1 MWWGSPRRFLR
12 ASVTVLESVVP
23 IVTDDSDPART
34 ADESEDSLE
43 DRIRRL
49 HRHLE
54 ATAELPIDR
63 QANRWLGEADAI
75 ARDVATSDLE
85 DDVVVERVEKIQ
97 HLLSEVDETG
107 HEEGNE
113 RLEAATRCCE
123 GILEGAES
131 N

>member
-1 MWWGSPRRFLR
+1 M
-12 ASVTVLESVVP
+12 
-23 IVTDDSDPART
+23 TDDSHPART
-34 ADESEDSLE
+34 ADGSEDSLE
-43 DRIRRL
+43 DHTQQL

-63 QANRWLGEADAI
+63 LANRWLGEAEAI
-75 ARDVATSDLE
+75 SRDVATSDLE

-107 HEEGNE
+107 HEEGDDH
-113 RLEAATRCCE
+113 LEAAIQCCKA
-123 GILEGAES
+123 ILEGTER